1 MTISELRKIAEGRE
15 AEIFEWED
23 GTVLRLMRD
32 SYGLESVE
40 LQARALKAAHD
51 AGVAVPAPGGLTIV
65 DGRHGLIMERLEG
78 PDLLTLMGK
87 KPWHIWSG
95 GSTTGHLHA
104 DLHEV
109 VAPQGLPNLKQG
121 LEEHIKGH
129 VENSDLVP
137 PEMAEFALDI
147 LPELPDGDRLC
158 HGDLHPGNIIKTD
171 DGNVIIDWSN
181 VSKGDPAADYARSVL
196 MLQLGEP
203 PPGSSFLLRT
213 MAGVGAGVVLSAYR
227 RGYRA
232 HSSLDEELVRRWM
245 VPVMVHRLT
254 EGIEEERSK
263 LLKLLEARLPERN

>member
-15 AEIFEWED
+15 AEIFEWEE

-32 SYGLESVE
+32 SYGVESVE

-78 PDLLTLMGK
+78 PDLLSLMGK

-95 GSTTGHLHA
+95 GITTGRLHA
-104 DLHEV
+104 ELHEV
-109 VAPQGLPNLKQG
+109 VAPEGLPNLKEG
-121 LEEHIKGH
+121 LEEHIKWH

-147 LPELPDGDRLC
+147 LPALPDGDRLC
-158 HGDLHPGNIIKTD
+158 HGDFHPGNIIKTD

-232 HSSLDEELVRRWM
+232 HRTLDEKLVRRWM
-245 VPVMVHRLT
+245 APVMVHRLT